1 MSCVYSNIS
10 QTCCCLQNWFMGIN
24 YKFNKQWLK
33 LFSRVSVGF
42 QGWMDGK
49 VKGKMLW
56 FQFIIKKKPKTKT
69 LHPVSQIHLQSLE
82 RCCRK
87 VGCLTHNRCSTDV
100 CWMTNGWIMTFR
112 EVWSWPLTWS
122 VLILTWTRSKAY
134 QPAAAF
140 YLVYQLTFQ
149 NRLKTQCSP
158 QW

>member
-24 YKFNKQWLK
+24 YKFNKRWLK
-33 LFSRVSVGF
+33 LFSGVSVGF
-42 QGWMDGK
+42 RDGWMEKSKEKCFDSSS
-49 VKGKMLW
+49 LL
-56 FQFIIKKKPKTKT
+56 KKKTKT

-100 CWMTNGWIMTFR
+100 CWMTNGCIMTFR
-112 EVWSWPLTWS
+112 GVWSWLLTWS
-122 VLILTWTRSKAY
+122 VLILTWTRSKTY

-149 NRLKTQCSP
+149 HRLKTQCSP